1 MASSLDSPE
10 NARQRRAW
18 ALWQELLPGIE
29 EFLVRILPQ
38 EKLSRGA
45 EERRQYFVERLDI
58 LKLPP
63 SLPPRAGKRISREVH
78 QESERVNGQPAE
90 DVTQISQL
98 VENDFAAYQREISRN
113 LLVAAVAETNRDATE
128 SELEKGVKVY
138 DDIEPT
144 ESTKNEDSNDDD
156 DDDISALY
164 EIPVARQQLPPL
176 TSEDSLSQ
184 PADISSL
191 ANATSTDDVSD
202 DVLDA
207 SSPVGHPPP
216 LPPRKDPKVSE
227 SGSRSSVS
235 TMEDK
240 PPDLPLRHPA
250 LEKKVSESGSRSS
263 VNNSDDKPPEL
274 PFRPPQLSRRSEIS
288 QRSKSDV
295 SDGDSTS
302 YESFDEDHDAGRKSK
317 SNIKLPMRPKKK
329 IKKGSKH
336 PANKTRSSATW
347 EINVPFK
354 KLDNILLSG
363 ELLHK
368 GKLSWN
374 RRVVA
379 ISNGSMALYKPE
391 KEARPVFVIP
401 LAGYQASVGDKDG
414 RKGFEITMVHSN
426 GDSHLFT
433 VDFKEWATIWCE
445 YVNNLSKGLSVIPFH
460 QHLART
466 FSGESEN
473 SISGSR
479 IQFDLGDYE
488 AYEEYDNNSNND
500 SKASDTPPPTPQ
512 TPRSKLASQ
521 RSWRRAL
528 LRKVSSAP
536 PSQSSAG
543 FEPPAPAGSASN
555 LSLARWDWKT
565 IFYHWSFP
573 LDEVIVGIRR
583 VSVSLKGNLS
593 ATSNSNLSINSNGSE
608 SDDSTKPR
616 LRGNKVMRM
625 GSFAYRATQFFE
637 NLGKKATTKRKTNS
651 LSSPL
656 EGDKSFRDGIQEES
670 SMSSTSLGV
679 PASPLSEN
687 FSPGWQDGHQT
698 HFSSSP
704 VSSEH
709 TLPSPL
715 PVPDIPLNV
724 KVQGHLNIFSS
735 FNKRRWGLRW
745 CLVRE
750 NMFECYLSQTSQH
763 IELNF
768 LLRKCII
775 RHAVAETKSPL
786 ALMLLEHDKEKITV
800 EPQSKEE
807 MSQWLTVLMMETST
821 EAIPSGLE
829 EYFRESEDPS
839 TEEQLIEPD
848 YTDIPAVSFMLQSAS
863 HYSPPLPKQ
872 QKDTDITD
880 VSGCLTSVDE
890 DTNILAEK
898 QVSTDVYTEVI
909 KRPSSTRLADEGKE
923 DKQKKMRK
931 DKKEAR
937 HPRFMDNLA
946 VCNMHRNTT
955 DSGFYSVKDNNS
967 DSDSGCEYTHNT
979 QRKCSSL
986 DKEDLSMC
994 SNVGKETSDSDIASS
1009 SHRTSEEED
1018 DESVL
1023 ERTMTAE
1030 DFTDNLV
1037 SAENICESKV
1047 EVTSSVSDGNDCG
1060 SCKIDETSGAGVGSG
1075 HRDMPFE
1082 SSEKDAIPQTNFTD
1096 SQQVCD
1102 DSIVEKQKPR
1112 KSKKSSHPKQSEEEP
1127 EVAVTNGDGVQ
1138 DTNHVPSSS
1147 FEATVLQK
1155 SDLSSCRS
1163 DTSDLGKSGF
1173 VEQSC
1178 TGVDTENERGVGCVG
1193 NVNLSRDLFTNDNK
1207 SLCGNL
1213 ITGQSL
1219 RKKSTG
1225 RCGSLPQN
1233 AKNCK
1238 QIDKQE
1244 LHETVLDDELLDS
1257 WGLSSVL
1264 SKGLWHDDL
1273 QGNLSPDYECSWQR
1287 SVISDDLQGNLS
1299 PDYECSWQRSVTS
1312 DGVPRCLDSS
1322 FPIKVQLRTVSD
1334 ADSNTHCCH
1343 DDTNKVFIPTTK
1355 SVNTEGATASR
1366 ISSFGKGPLASPAK
1380 DIRTEDSNQV
1390 QLVADL
1396 KDRISQLK
1404 EKLTQIKRKRE
1415 AWDEEFADF
1424 YTKFNDKQAENKDL
1438 ELPCETNG

>member
-1 MASSLDSPE
+1 
-10 NARQRRAW
+10 
-18 ALWQELLPGIE
+18 
-29 EFLVRILPQ
+29 
-38 EKLSRGA
+38 
-45 EERRQYFVERLDI
+45 
-58 LKLPP
+58 
-63 SLPPRAGKRISREVH
+63 
-78 QESERVNGQPAE
+78 
-90 DVTQISQL
+90 
-98 VENDFAAYQREISRN
+98 
-113 LLVAAVAETNRDATE
+113 
-128 SELEKGVKVY
+128 
-138 DDIEPT
+138 
-144 ESTKNEDSNDDD
+144 
-156 DDDISALY
+156 
-164 EIPVARQQLPPL
+164 
-176 TSEDSLSQ
+176 
-184 PADISSL
+184 
-191 ANATSTDDVSD
+191 
-202 DVLDA
+202 
-207 SSPVGHPPP
+207 
-216 LPPRKDPKVSE
+216 
-227 SGSRSSVS
+227 
-235 TMEDK
+235 
-240 PPDLPLRHPA
+240 
-250 LEKKVSESGSRSS
+250 
-263 VNNSDDKPPEL
+263 
-274 PFRPPQLSRRSEIS
+274 
-288 QRSKSDV
+288 
-295 SDGDSTS
+295 
-302 YESFDEDHDAGRKSK
+302 
-317 SNIKLPMRPKKK
+317 
-329 IKKGSKH
+329 
-336 PANKTRSSATW
+336 
-347 EINVPFK
+347 
-354 KLDNILLSG
+354 
-363 ELLHK
+363 
-368 GKLSWN
+368 
-374 RRVVA
+374 
-379 ISNGSMALYKPE
+379 
-391 KEARPVFVIP
+391 
-401 LAGYQASVGDKDG
+401 
-414 RKGFEITMVHSN
+414 
-426 GDSHLFT
+426 
-433 VDFKEWATIWCE
+433 
-445 YVNNLSKGLSVIPFH
+445 
-460 QHLART
+460 
-466 FSGESEN
+466 
-473 SISGSR
+473 
-479 IQFDLGDYE
+479 
-488 AYEEYDNNSNND
+488 
-500 SKASDTPPPTPQ
+500 
-512 TPRSKLASQ
+512 
-521 RSWRRAL
+521 
-528 LRKVSSAP
+528 
-536 PSQSSAG
+536 
-543 FEPPAPAGSASN
+543 
-555 LSLARWDWKT
+555 
-565 IFYHWSFP
+565 
-573 LDEVIVGIRR
+573 
-583 VSVSLKGNLS
+583 
-593 ATSNSNLSINSNGSE
+593 
-608 SDDSTKPR
+608 
-616 LRGNKVMRM
+616 M

-1404 EKLTQIKRKRE
+1404 EKLTQIKRKRIAVRDKRVRAFSPEERAACDKEYIFLESQSKENIQHNPESGRRTE
-1415 AWDEEFADF
+1415 AINQF
-1424 YTKFNDKQAENKDL
+1424 YNMTRIHR
-1438 ELPCETNG
+1438 ETSE